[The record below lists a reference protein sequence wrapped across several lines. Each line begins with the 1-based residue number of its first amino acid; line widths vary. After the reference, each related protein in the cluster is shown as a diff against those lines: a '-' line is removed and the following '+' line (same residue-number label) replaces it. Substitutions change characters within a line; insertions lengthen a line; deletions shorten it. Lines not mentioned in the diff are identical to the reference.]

1 MLPGKRKPKT
11 EYDMER
17 LKLTVLSNRQLACG
31 IFGMRLGGCT
41 AECRPGQ
48 FVNLE
53 LEGFF
58 LRRPISVCDWKDGV
72 LTLAYKVVG
81 DGTAAMA
88 QLPEGTV
95 VDTLVGL
102 GNGFDTDVPCRK
114 ALLVGG
120 GIGLAPLFRLT
131 GELVSRGVEVTVVA
145 GFRTAS
151 EIFLESEFAEAGAN
165 FIVATEDGS
174 RGVKGFVTDAIREKA
189 PDHDYIFSCGPM
201 PMMKALCAATSAPAQ
216 LSLEERMGCGF
227 GICMGCTCRTTG
239 GAKRICKEGPVFK
252 REEIIW

>member
-1 MLPGKRKPKT
+1 
-11 EYDMER
+11 MER

-31 IFGMRLGGCT
+31 IFGMKLGGCT

-48 FVNLE
+48 FGNLE
-53 LEGFF
+53 LDGFF

-151 EIFLESEFAEAGAN
+151 EIFLESEFAEAGAD

-189 PDHDYIFSCGPM
+189 PAYDYIFSCGPM
-201 PMMKALCAATSAPAQ
+201 PMMKALCAATAAPAQ